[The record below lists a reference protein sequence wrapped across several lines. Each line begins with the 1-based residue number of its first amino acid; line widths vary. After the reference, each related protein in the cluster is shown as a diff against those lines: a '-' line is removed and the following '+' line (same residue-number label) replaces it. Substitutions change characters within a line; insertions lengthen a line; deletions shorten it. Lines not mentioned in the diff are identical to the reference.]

1 MGAFQNSAGL
11 ILNTLGGIFLLAL
24 LLRFLLQVAKADF
37 YNPISQAVVKLTDP
51 LVKIFRGFIPGYR
64 GIDFSVLV
72 LAILVEATAICSL
85 FLIYAGQIPDIND
98 IVTWAFVGVIYFI
111 INIYYYAI
119 IGSIIMSFVMM
130 FSGST
135 SPHPILRLIW
145 QLTEPVMGP
154 IRKIVPPMGGLDFS
168 PIFIFIGIQLIK
180 NLLITTFNI
189 DARLA
194 LVIIGI

>member
-1 MGAFQNSAGL
+1 MGVFENSAGL

-72 LAILVEATAICSL
+72 LAILVEAVAICSL
-85 FLIYAGQIPDIND
+85 FFIYAGQIPGIND

-168 PIFIFIGIQLIK
+168 PIFIFIGIQLIR

-189 DARLA
+189 DPKAA
-194 LVIIGI
+194 SVIIGI

>member
-51 LVKIFRGFIPGYR
+51 LVKVFRGFIPGYR

-72 LAILVEATAICSL
+72 LAILVEAVAICSL
-85 FLIYAGQIPDIND
+85 NLIYYGQIPGISD
-98 IVTWAFVGVIYFI
+98 IVTWAFIGVIYFI

-168 PIFIFIGIQLIK
+168 PIFIFIGIQLIR

-189 DARLA
+189 DPKAA
-194 LVIIGI
+194 SVIIGI

>member
-1 MGAFQNSAGL
+1 MGVFENSAGL

-51 LVKIFRGFIPGYR
+51 LVKIFRGFIPGYK

-85 FLIYAGQIPDIND
+85 FLIYAGQIPGIND